1 MTPHIIVIAG
11 VSKNTAYNIIGDKM
25 IVSLVAR
32 YKLEIEYD
40 ENTLELLVHFANNIR
55 LVEFI
60 AVINLYT
67 GLVAEE
73 FNNESKS
80 N

>member
-11 VSKNTAYNIIGDKM
+11 VSKYTAYNIISDKM
-25 IVSLVAR
+25 IVNLVAR

-40 ENTLELLVHFANNIR
+40 ENTLELLIHFSNNIR
-55 LVEFI
+55 LIEFM

>member
-1 MTPHIIVIAG
+1 MIPHIIVIAG
-11 VSKNTAYNIIGDKM
+11 VSKHTAYNIIGDKM
-25 IVSLVAR
+25 IVNLVGR

-40 ENTLELLVHFANNIR
+40 ENTLDLLLHFTNNIR
-55 LVEFI
+55 LVDFM

>member
-25 IVSLVAR
+25 IVNLVSR

-40 ENTLELLVHFANNIR
+40 EKTLDLLIRFANNIR
-55 LVEFI
+55 LIEFI

-73 FNNESKS
+73 FNNESKC